1 MRFPAA
7 SYAMPVQY
15 VGRGRNLLVGQ
26 QPVRSTTPSTTPR
39 RRVDND
45 DLVGRVDV
53 GPQLAFDPLQ
63 FVEEIDRHA
72 FERHRRAFLAF
83 ERRRVERVNIGRAV
97 RHVELLP
104 VGGQSPA
111 FAWVAELLDFPACFQ
126 VVDIGFVRLPR
137 ELVQL
142 AVEQRDPLRR
152 NPPAA
157 AVRTPPCARFRGR
170 GSARPIRRALRCLP
184 TAGRRR
190 IAAPACNWSS
200 GGGVHSVR
208 HMCILS
214 ALPGASGRLARGLV
228 PPHAT
233 NSRPDNRTL
242 ANFSI
247 FSFYLEAKIRKT
259 RHMTNFLSFIAQS
272 VRRRTSGTA
281 PQRLSVRPAVFR
293 PGLPPAC
300 PSIRRLA
307 LCRLVACQ
315 PSACPLFPAE
325 RAGIHI
331 IWKNCCFL
339 GENRYLCNPISER
352 KIG

>member
-1 MRFPAA
+1 MLVTFGTAYVYSFGAA
-7 SYAMPVQY
+7 
-15 VGRGRNLLVGQ
+15 
-26 QPVRSTTPSTTPR
+26 
-39 RRVDND
+39 
-45 DLVGRVDV
+45 
-53 GPQLAFDPLQ
+53 
-63 FVEEIDRHA
+63 
-72 FERHRRAFLAF
+72 
-83 ERRRVERVNIGRAV
+83 
-97 RHVELLP
+97 
-104 VGGQSPA
+104 
-111 FAWVAELLDFPACFQ
+111 
-126 VVDIGFVRLPR
+126 
-137 ELVQL
+137 
-142 AVEQRDPLRR
+142 
-152 NPPAA
+152 
-157 AVRTPPCARFRGR
+157 
-170 GSARPIRRALRCLP
+170 
-184 TAGRRR
+184 
-190 IAAPACNWSS
+190 
-200 GGGVHSVR
+200 
-208 HMCILS
+208 
-214 ALPGASGRLARGLV
+214 GASGRLARAWF